1 VLLPN
6 RILLIATGL
15 WLGCA
20 GVAIWLPAALIA
32 WQIAG
37 ALLLIL
43 AAADAW
49 LARSIGNPLS
59 VERRMAQIWP
69 VGVEQTI
76 RLHLS
81 NAQRAGLAALS
92 GALRGQ
98 LYDHHPDA
106 FAADKLPLAFN
117 IESGQWAELSYH
129 LRPNERGE
137 HLFGKVKLRIASP
150 FRLWLTQH
158 EAGKAETVRVFPNFA
173 RITQYALLATD
184 NRLSQ
189 LGVLRRRRRGEGSDF
204 EQLRE
209 YRRDDSLRQIDW
221 KATARLRKPIV
232 REYQDERDQ
241 QIVFLLDCGQRMR
254 SRDDLLSHF
263 DHTLNAMLLLSY
275 VALRQGDSVGF
286 GTFAHP
292 SPRFFQP
299 RKSTATVQM
308 LLNATYDLQPTLQTP
323 DYFAASEILSRHV
336 RKRSLVILLTNLRDE
351 DDSTLQP
358 ALIQL
363 RRRHLVLVASL
374 HETGLDQLLNKPIED
389 FDGAL
394 SYAAAIDYRQARQTQ
409 LAKLRAQ
416 GISVLD
422 TDPAQLPVALV
433 NRYWEMKRSGTI

>member
-1 VLLPN
+1 MLLPHRN
-6 RILLIATGL
+6 LLIAAGL

-20 GVAIWLPAALIA
+20 GVAIWLPATLFV
-32 WQIAG
+32 WQVGG
-37 ALLLIL
+37 ALLLAL
-43 AAADAW
+43 ALADAW

-81 NAQRAGLAALS
+81 NAQRGVQ
-92 GALRGQ
+92 GQ

-106 FAADKLPLAFN
+106 FVADKLPLSFN
-117 IESGQWAELSYH
+117 IEAGQWAELSYH

-137 HLFGKVKLRIASP
+137 HLVGTVQLRIASP
-150 FRLWLTQH
+150 FCLWLTQH
-158 EAGKAETVRVFPNFA
+158 EAGKAEAVRVFPNFA

-189 LGVLRRRRRGEGSDF
+189 LGVLRQRRRGEGSDF

-209 YRRDDSLRQIDW
+209 YRRDDSLRQVDW

-254 SRDDLLSHF
+254 SRDDALSHF

-275 VALRQGDSVGF
+275 VALRQGDAVGF

-299 RKSTATVQM
+299 RKSMATVQM

-323 DYFAASEILSRHV
+323 DYFAASDILSRHL

-374 HETGLDQLLNKPIED
+374 RETGLDKLLHNPIED

-394 SYAAAIDYRQARQTQ
+394 GYAAAIDYRQARQTQ
-409 LAKLRAQ
+409 LARLRAQ
-416 GISVLD
+416 GINVLD
-422 TDPAQLPVALV
+422 TDPPQLPVALV

>member
-1 VLLPN
+1 MLLPHRN
-6 RILLIATGL
+6 LLIAAGL

-20 GVAIWLPAALIA
+20 GVAIWLPATLLV
-32 WQIAG
+32 WQVGG
-37 ALLLIL
+37 ALLLAL
-43 AAADAW
+43 ALADAW

-81 NAQRAGLAALS
+81 NAPHAGQV
-92 GALRGQ
+92 ALRGPLCGA

-106 FAADKLPLAFN
+106 FVADKLPLAFS
-117 IESGQWAELSYH
+117 IAAGQWAELSYH

-137 HLFGKVKLRIASP
+137 HLFGKVQLRLVSP
-150 FRLWLTQH
+150 FRLWLSQH
-158 EAGKAETVRVFPNFA
+158 EAGKAEAVRVFPNFA

-209 YRRDDSLRQIDW
+209 YRRDDSLRQVDW

-254 SRDDLLSHF
+254 SRDDALSHF

-275 VALRQGDSVGF
+275 VALRQGDAVGF

-308 LLNATYDLQPTLQTP
+308 LLNATYDLQPSLQTP
-323 DYFAASEILSRHV
+323 DYFAASEILSRHL

-374 HETGLDQLLNKPIED
+374 RETGLEKLLHSPIED

-409 LAKLRAQ
+409 LSRLRAQ
-416 GISVLD
+416 GINVID
-422 TDPAQLPVALV
+422 TDPPQLPVALV
-433 NRYWEMKRSGTI
+433 NRYWEMKRGGTI

>member
-1 VLLPN
+1 MLLPHRN
-6 RILLIATGL
+6 LLIVAGL
-15 WLGCA
+15 WLASA
-20 GVAIWLPAALIA
+20 GVAIWLPSALLA
-32 WQIAG
+32 WKIGG
-37 ALLLIL
+37 ALLLVVAL
-43 AAADAW
+43 ADAW
-49 LARSIGNPLS
+49 IARSIGNPLS

-69 VGVEQTI
+69 VGVEQTV
-76 RLHLS
+76 RLHLGS
-81 NAQRAGLAALS
+81 EQRAV
-92 GALRGQ
+92 RGE
-98 LYDHHPDA
+98 LYDRHPDA
-106 FAADKLPLAFN
+106 FAAEHLPLAFN
-117 IESGQWAELSYH
+117 IAAGQWAELGYRM
-129 LRPNERGE
+129 RPNERGE
-137 HLFGKVKLRIASP
+137 HLFGTTQLRIVSP
-150 FRLWLTQH
+150 FRLWLSQH
-158 EAGKAETVRVFPNFA
+158 EAGKAEAVRVFPNFA

-209 YRRDDSLRQIDW
+209 YRRDDSLRHVDW

-241 QIVFLLDCGQRMR
+241 QIVFLLDCSQRMR
-254 SRDDLLSHF
+254 SRDDSLSHF

-275 VALRQGDSVGF
+275 VALRQGDAVGF

-292 SPRFFQP
+292 EPRFFQA

-323 DYFAASEILSRHV
+323 DYFAASEMLGRHV
-336 RKRSLVILLTNLRDE
+336 HKRSLVILLTNLRDE

-363 RRRHLVLVASL
+363 RHRHLVLVASL
-374 HETGLDQLLNKPIED
+374 RETGLDQLLHKPVED

-394 SYAAAIDYRQARQTQ
+394 GYAAAIDYRQARQTQ
-409 LAKLRAQ
+409 LARLSAQ
-416 GISVLD
+416 GINVLD
-422 TDPAQLPVALV
+422 TDPPQLPVALV